1 MSKIWFFI
9 RPWLGLMFSRSGA
22 VLKNAA
28 VDIVSQIDVAYGDLS
43 GPEKAE
49 MARQSIRA
57 RLKAAGVEISTA
69 AINAAIEMAVM
80 RLKAQ

>member
-22 VLKNAA
+22 ILKNAA
-28 VDIVSQIDVAYGDLS
+28 IDIVSQIDAAYGDLS

-49 MARQSIRA
+49 MARQSIKA
-57 RLKAAGVEISTA
+57 RLKGAGVELSTA
-69 AINAAIEMAVM
+69 AVNAAIEMAVL
-80 RLKAQ
+80 RLQAK